1 MNVYIFSNFFVSLYL
16 AEFNPDSWIED
27 ALLKEDSFASAGF
40 QGALI
45 IWVHLNFSAYGLFD
59 QRERE

>member
-1 MNVYIFSNFFVSLYL
+1 M

-40 QGALI
+40 QGPLI
-45 IWVHLNFSAYGLFD
+45 TRVHLNFSAYGSFD
-59 QRERE
+59 QREREQVSHGN